1 MRAVIYCRVSSQ
13 EQVKNLSLETQTEA
27 CTEYCRSRGLEV
39 EETFI
44 ERGESARSADRT
56 ELQRMLTYC
65 RKRKGH
71 IQFLVV
77 YMLDRFARNQYDHHA
92 LKAYLLKLGIT
103 VRAVAQ
109 PIDDSATGQLMD
121 GILAAFSEF
130 DNNMRRER
138 TMTGMKAALEKG
150 RWVFPTPV
158 GYKKGYWPDGRRTLV
173 PHPDKAP
180 FVRKAFEM
188 AASGLYDVAGIL
200 EELQAQGFLGKR
212 DKLISANGLHGL
224 LHNPIYYG
232 RIIVKPWNIDAPT
245 DFEPL
250 IDEETFAKT
259 QLHLSD
265 SRPPITAYR
274 RNNPDFPLRR
284 FVRCGECDQPLT
296 GGWTRGRTQRY
307 GYYECA
313 ACRGVRA
320 RKQDLEG
327 AFVALLDRLRPSN
340 EVLKLLSVA
349 VLERWSDQ
357 QKGVNT
363 RRHAAD
369 QRVADAL
376 KRKER
381 LVEVYVYEAAIDKET
396 YQEHLARVEEELTLA
411 ELELY
416 DAKVNEFDVEGV
428 IAFAEHLVSH
438 ASRLW
443 AEAELDQR
451 QRLQKLFFPE
461 GLKWAG
467 GEFRT
472 AVTCPYFYNLEG
484 TSGAESRMVA
494 RTGFEPVLPA

>member
-1 MRAVIYCRVSSQ
+1 MKAVIYCRVSSQ

-27 CTEYCRSRGLEV
+27 CTEYCRSRSLEV
-39 EETFI
+39 DEIFV

-71 IQFLVV
+71 IQFVVV

-92 LKAYLLKLGIT
+92 LKAYLQKLGIT

-158 GYKKGYWPDGRRTLV
+158 GYKKAFRPDGRRTLV

-188 AASGLYDVAGIL
+188 AASGLYDGADIL
-200 EELQAQGFLGKR
+200 AELQAQGFLGKR
-212 DKLISANGLHGL
+212 EKLISANGLHGL

-232 RIIVKPWNIDAPT
+232 RIVVKPWDIDAPT

-250 IDEETFAKT
+250 IDEETFARA
-259 QLHLSD
+259 QLHLSE

-284 FVRCGECDQPLT
+284 FVRCGACDQPLT
-296 GGWTRGRTQRY
+296 GGWTRGRTERY
-307 GYYECA
+307 GYYECP
-313 ACRGVRA
+313 ACRRVRA
-320 RKQDLEG
+320 RKEGLEG
-327 AFVALLDRLRPSN
+327 AFVELLDRLRPSN
-340 EVLKLLSVA
+340 EVMKLLSVA

-357 QKGVNT
+357 QKDVNA
-363 RRHAAD
+363 RRQAAD
-369 QRVADAL
+369 QRVADAR

-381 LVEVYVYEAAIDKET
+381 LVEVYVYEAALDKET
-396 YQEHLARVEEELTLA
+396 YQQHLARVEEELTLA

-461 GLKWAG
+461 GLQWAD

-484 TSGAESRMVA
+484 TSGAENRMVA
-494 RTGFEPVLPA
+494 RRGFEPLLPA